1 MIQGIK
7 NIWLVIYFLWT
18 FRKFVWRAL
27 CEFDS
32 ISKYTGQLSVAYK
45 AGSAHFDEAQTA
57 VESLLDLKALQI
69 FVETTAS
76 QDDDQALEKIKKA
89 VQNTLLFRIAWRIL
103 HGDWN
108 VHVEQSR
115 WSKFVEGI
123 RQHLPFV
130 DRTKAVKALAVAS
143 EDQPLLTEQEE
154 LGVTGIIGLIVIILN
169 VLPYILDFIKKRREN
184 RCY

>member
-7 NIWLVIYFLWT
+7 NVWLVIYFLWT
-18 FRKFVWRAL
+18 FRKFVWAAL

-32 ISKYTGQLSVAYK
+32 ITKYTTELTTAYK
-45 AGSAHFDEAQTA
+45 SGTAHFDEAQSA
-57 VESLLDLKALQI
+57 VESLLGLKALQL
-69 FVETTAS
+69 FVTTTATK
-76 QDDDQALEKIKKA
+76 DDDQALEKIKNA
-89 VQNTLLFRIAWRIL
+89 VKNTLLFRIAWRIL

-123 RQHLPFV
+123 RHHIPFI